1 MTSIYAVA
9 AIAAAYLL
17 GSLPIGVFAARLVK
31 GVEIREI
38 GSGRTGATNAYRAA
52 GPWGAAITSAGDILK
67 GVIAVW
73 LARFLMA
80 LAPTNGWSPWIMTLA
95 GIATIV
101 GHNYSIF
108 LGFKGGAGT
117 VTTIG
122 VLAAMNPWVAA
133 AVTVVG
139 LAAIGISR
147 MASIGS
153 ITVAV
158 LMSFALVISAALR
171 ATPWAYVLFGVVAGA
186 LTILALRPNIRRI
199 LTKQERELKINY

>member
-1 MTSIYAVA
+1 MTVVYAAAAVA
-9 AIAAAYLL
+9 MAYLL
-17 GSLPIGVFAARLVK
+17 GSLPMGVFAARLVK

-67 GVIAVW
+67 GVVAVW
-73 LARFLMA
+73 LARFLLM
-80 LAPTNGWSPWIMTLA
+80 LAPVNGWSPWIVALA
-95 GIATIV
+95 GTAAVI

-108 LGFKGGAGT
+108 LKFKGGAGT
-117 VTTIG
+117 VATIG
-122 VLAAMNPWVAA
+122 VLAAMNPWVAIA
-133 AVTVVG
+133 ITVVG
-139 LAAIGISR
+139 MAAIGISR

-171 ATPWAYVLFGVVAGA
+171 TTPWAYVLFGIAAGA
-186 LTILALRPNIRRI
+186 LTILALRPNIGRI
-199 LTKQERELKINY
+199 LTKQERELKTNY

>member
-1 MTSIYAVA
+1 MTIVYAAAAVA
-9 AIAAAYLL
+9 IAYLL
-17 GSLPIGVFAARLVK
+17 GSLPIGVFATRLVK

-67 GVIAVW
+67 GIVAVW
-73 LARFLMA
+73 LARFLMM

-95 GIATIV
+95 GIAAV
-101 GHNYSIF
+101 AGHNYSIF
-108 LGFKGGAGT
+108 LRFKGGAGT

-122 VLAAMNPWVAA
+122 VLAAMNPWVA
-133 AVTVVG
+133 VLITVVG
-139 LAAIGISR
+139 MAAIAISR

-186 LTILALRPNIRRI
+186 LTILALRPNIGRI
-199 LTKQERELKINY
+199 ITKQERELKTNY